1 MNYYVHVLCVVFPAM
16 YDVMWHHSCLMNNCL
31 KETRYYKSK
40 LHPGTWEFGAGSS
53 RFTFS
58 PIGSNQRR
66 SWDCM
71 LPCTSKMIYHGRR
84 GDPRAK
90 LNSITKN
97 SSLVCFDWLKHVIK
111 CPLNYIPEPIKVVF
125 SAMLLSFAWG
135 SASVCYNKTTNKLS
149 FTTSKRWFFYVLHS
163 WPSSELHKSDPQ
175 IQPSLNK
182 GSGLAK
188 VLKS

>member
-1 MNYYVHVLCVVFPAM
+1 MTSL
-16 YDVMWHHSCLMNNCL
+16 WHHSCLMNNYL
-31 KETRYYKSK
+31 KETRHYKSK

-71 LPCTSKMIYHGRR
+71 LPCTSKMIYHGGR

-149 FTTSKRWFFYVLHS
+149 FTTSKRCFFYVLHS